1 MGLSSKDRA
10 FNTKKVSYLDFKQLE
25 MDRVLT
31 ALFARL
37 AHNGFPSRLKRRFE
51 LSVEAFVDE
60 FLEHPEWFTGFAQ
73 HREIAIPPRHTTHE
87 GRWYGGRPSVSTA
100 VMRANRLRAP
110 PCRAEARAKPC
121 AVPGP
126 RG

>member
-10 FNTKKVSYLDFKQLE
+10 LNTKKVSYLDFKQLE

-60 FLEHPEWFTGFAQ
+60 FLEHPEWFTGFVGIVSRADLVRALL
-73 HREIAIPPRHTTHE
+73 HEEETTERPPRPGTPFEISRPVPPRSTSSDGSRAIA
-87 GRWYGGRPSVSTA
+87 GR
-100 VMRANRLRAP
+100 
-110 PCRAEARAKPC
+110 
-121 AVPGP
+121 
-126 RG
+126 RGSR

>member
-10 FNTKKVSYLDFKQLE
+10 FNTKKVSYLDFKHLE

-51 LSVEAFVDE
+51 LSVEAFVNE
-60 FLEHPEWFTGFAQ
+60 FLEHPEWFTGFSQLLFFTQKVPLQSSGLGLKVMGLASLGRKCNR
-73 HREIAIPPRHTTHE
+73 HHAGLGTKRIIP
-87 GRWYGGRPSVSTA
+87 
-100 VMRANRLRAP
+100 
-110 PCRAEARAKPC
+110 
-121 AVPGP
+121 
-126 RG
+126 

>member
-10 FNTKKVSYLDFKQLE
+10 LNTKKVSYLDFKQLE

-51 LSVEAFVDE
+51 LSVEKFVDE
-60 FLEHPEWFTGFAQ
+60 FLDHPEWFTGFTP
-73 HREIAIPPRHTTHE
+73 HRKILERFSQTNWLGLP
-87 GRWYGGRPSVSTA
+87 
-100 VMRANRLRAP
+100 
-110 PCRAEARAKPC
+110 
-121 AVPGP
+121 
-126 RG
+126 